1 MMRLRNLSYMTLWA
15 VKFDE
20 EKNLY
25 KEILGLPV
33 TEENANFIMFGTKG
47 SRLAFHLLKK
57 GSRLDRQ
64 TVELHFEV
72 DDVDEVYS
80 ALQRRNLCKSSL
92 TSLCLRPSTWIW
104 FPLVETRP
112 LRLLTCSLRKS
123 TAGPTF
129 PGSLARFTVCCCF
142 FSLPIGFEPF
152 FGLKLIAS
160 PISRQVPL

>member
-1 MMRLRNLSYMTLWA
+1 MRLRNLSYVTLWA
-15 VKFDE
+15 VNFDQ

-33 TEENANFIMFGTKG
+33 AQENDNFIMFDTKG

-80 ALQRRNLCKSSL
+80 ALQRKGVRFEEKPAN
-92 TSLCLRPSTWIW
+92 RPWGD
-104 FPLVETRP
+104 R
-112 LRLLTCSLRKS
+112 
-123 TAGPTF
+123 
-129 PGSLARFTVCCCF
+129 
-142 FSLPIGFEPF
+142 
-152 FGLKLIAS
+152 IAS
-160 PISRQVPL
+160 FHDAEGYVVEIVGPLKPGEPLKGD